1 MLYGSVVMLA
11 LGFLVGYFQ
20 EALDITLLRA
30 RATLIRLNIFLQII
44 FDLVADVLLVEDVLV
59 EDAATA
65 AQLLAL
71 RGTVRSLAVLQ
82 HHRARTF
89 RKPN

>member
-20 EALDITLLRA
+20 EALDITLLSA
-30 RATLIRLNIFLQII
+30 RTTLIRLNIFLQII

-59 EDAATA
+59 KDATTA
-65 AQLLAL
+65 AQLLTL